1 MATYNV
7 QETSLAS
14 IADAIR
20 AKTGGT
26 DELVFPGGFV
36 SEIGS
41 IPSST
46 DEGFMKVID
55 KIVIPTDVRGVNI
68 NLTPYDNYE
77 ILLVF

>member
-1 MATYNV
+1 M
-7 QETSLAS
+7 
-14 IADAIR
+14 
-20 AKTGGT
+20 
-26 DELVFPGGFV
+26 

-46 DEGFMKVID
+46 DEGFIKVID